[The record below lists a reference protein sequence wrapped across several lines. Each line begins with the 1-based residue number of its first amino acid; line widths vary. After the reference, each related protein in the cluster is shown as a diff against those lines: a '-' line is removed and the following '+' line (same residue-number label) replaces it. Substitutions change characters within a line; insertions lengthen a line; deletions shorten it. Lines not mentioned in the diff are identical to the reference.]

1 MRDMKSYPAWQEVD
15 LGIPIPDSPHACS
28 VCLPTWKAV
37 LGYEEARDKVV
48 RRMRMGY
55 PRFFR
60 HPLVDRLT
68 GMAAAEIAADGE
80 EVFLFPTKVA
90 AQRAQRWIEPRG
102 EVAVRHA
109 GFQGLP
115 VLAVPSKARQ
125 VAVDYQ
131 RFTGELVSSRQ
142 ADDIINGKSRP
153 GSKIHL
159 LQRRLGK
166 IAGTDPKQVHV
177 FNSGM
182 AAITAVLRSLPGVKE
197 GRKTL
202 QIEFPYVD
210 ALKVQEL
217 FGNGVVFLNQAEG
230 ESFDEALRRI
240 RQGEFAGVFTE
251 VPSNPL
257 LRTADI
263 PRLSAACAEGGVP
276 LMIDDSA
283 TGPSNVSVLR
293 YADVVTTSLTKW
305 LSGTGDVMA
314 GMAVVRPDSPFAGQL
329 LAALVEESGTNSP
342 LYVADAEVLLS
353 NLKGYPARMAQH
365 NANGEALA
373 AMLSQHP
380 AVAEVWHP
388 SIVTRENYDRIKT
401 PKGSYG
407 PLLSFVLKNP
417 KKAAKVFDSLQVSKG
432 PSFGTPFT
440 LVCPYT
446 LLAHYRELDWAEG
459 CGVAPELIRVSC
471 GTEETPVLL
480 AHFAAA
486 LELA

>member
-1 MRDMKSYPAWQEVD
+1 MLYPAWQEED
-15 LGIPIPDSPHACS
+15 LGIPVPDTPHACS
-28 VCLPTWKAV
+28 VCLPNWKAV

-60 HPLVDRLT
+60 HPLVARLT
-68 GMAAAEIAADGE
+68 AMADEEVGGE
-80 EVFLFPTKVA
+80 GESVFLFPTRLA

-109 GFQGLP
+109 GFQGLQA
-115 VLAVPSKARQ
+115 LAVPTRARQ

-142 ADDIINGKSRP
+142 AEDIIAGKPR
-153 GSKIHL
+153 GGDKTHL

-166 IAGTDPKQVHV
+166 IVGADPKQVHV

-251 VPSNPL
+251 APSNPL

-263 PRLSAACAEGGVP
+263 PRLAAACAPLPTPDARSLVRAGASAVGPRVP
-276 LMIDDSA
+276 
-283 TGPSNVSVLR
+283 R
-293 YADVVTTSLTKW
+293 RRR
-305 LSGTGDVMA
+305 SG
-314 GMAVVRPDSPFAGQL
+314 RH
-329 LAALVEESGTNSP
+329 
-342 LYVADAEVLLS
+342 
-353 NLKGYPARMAQH
+353 R
-365 NANGEALA
+365 
-373 AMLSQHP
+373 
-380 AVAEVWHP
+380 
-388 SIVTRENYDRIKT
+388 
-401 PKGSYG
+401 
-407 PLLSFVLKNP
+407 
-417 KKAAKVFDSLQVSKG
+417 
-432 PSFGTPFT
+432 
-440 LVCPYT
+440 
-446 LLAHYRELDWAEG
+446 
-459 CGVAPELIRVSC
+459 
-471 GTEETPVLL
+471 
-480 AHFAAA
+480 
-486 LELA
+486 

>member
-1 MRDMKSYPAWQEVD
+1 MRDLKANPAWQEDD
-15 LGIPIPDSPHACS
+15 LGIPLPDSAHACS

-60 HPLVDRLT
+60 HPLLKRLT
-68 GMAAAEIAADGE
+68 AMAAAEIAGEGE
-80 EVFLFPTKVA
+80 EVFVFPTKVA

-102 EVAVRHA
+102 EVAVRHENFL
-109 GFQGLP
+109 GMP
-115 VLAVPSKARQ
+115 VLVVPVKARQ

-131 RFTGELVSSRQ
+131 RFTGELVGSRQ
-142 ADDIINGKSRP
+142 AEDLINGKPRS
-153 GSKIHL
+153 GNKVHL

-166 IAGTDPKQVHV
+166 IAGADPKLVHV

-182 AAITAVLRSLPGVKE
+182 ASITAVLRSLPGVKE

-210 ALKVQEL
+210 ALKVQEY
-217 FGNGVVFLNQAEG
+217 FGNGVVFLNQSEG

-257 LRTADI
+257 LRTAD
-263 PRLSAACAEGGVP
+263 
-276 LMIDDSA
+276 
-283 TGPSNVSVLR
+283 
-293 YADVVTTSLTKW
+293 VVTSSLTKW

-314 GMAVVRPDSPFAGQL
+314 GMAVVRPDSPFAGL
-329 LAALVEESGTNSP
+329 LQASLAEESAAASP
-342 LYVADAEVLLS
+342 LYVGDAEVLLS
-353 NLKGYPARMAQH
+353 NLKGFPERMAAH
-365 NANGEALA
+365 NANGEAVA
-373 AMLSQHP
+373 AMLAAHP
-380 AVAEVWHP
+380 AVEEVWHP
-388 SIVTRENYDRIKT
+388 SLVTRANYDRIKAA
-401 PKGSYG
+401 KGGYG

-417 KKAAKVFDSLQVSKG
+417 KKAPKVFDALKVCKG

-440 LVCPYT
+440 LACPYT
-446 LLAHYRELDWAEG
+446 LLAHFHELDWAEG
-459 CGVAPELIRVSC
+459 CGVPSHLIRISC
-471 GTEETPVLL
+471 GTEETSVLL
-480 AHFAAA
+480 SHFAAA
-486 LELA
+486 LEQA